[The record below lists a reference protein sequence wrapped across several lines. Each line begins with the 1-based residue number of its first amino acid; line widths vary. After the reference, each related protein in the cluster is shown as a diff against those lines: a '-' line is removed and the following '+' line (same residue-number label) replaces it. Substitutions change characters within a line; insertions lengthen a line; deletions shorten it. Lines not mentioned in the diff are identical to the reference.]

1 MAILEVKDLNYEY
14 EAGTPVLRNVNLEFE
29 KGKIYAIIG
38 KSGSGKTTLISL
50 LSGLDKVKDGEIL
63 FDGKSVKDLDLDEY
77 RATKIGIIFQQYNLL
92 NNYTVLDNIL
102 IAMKIAGKEPSE
114 ARAIE
119 LIEMVGLTKDMLEKL
134 PLELSGGQQ
143 QRVAIA
149 RTLAKD
155 TDVIIGDEPTGNL
168 DEDTEIE
175 ILNLLKKIIEEQ
187 NKTLIMV
194 THSNYISQNAEVVYG
209 ITKGVVTYI
218 KGEK

>member
-1 MAILEVKDLNYEY
+1 MAILEVKNLNYEY
-14 EAGTPVLRNVNLEFE
+14 ELGNPVLRDVNLEFE

-63 FDGKSVKDLDLDEY
+63 FDGQSVKGLDLDEY
-77 RATKIGIIFQQYNLL
+77 RAMKIGIIFQQYNLL

-102 IAMKIAGKEPSE
+102 IAMKIAGKEPSK
-114 ARAIE
+114 ARAVE

-168 DEDTEIE
+168 DEDTEAE
-175 ILNLLKKIIEEQ
+175 ILNLLKKIVEEQ

-209 ITKGVVTYI
+209 ITKGVVNYI
-218 KGEK
+218 KGRK